1 MIFFQLIHEA
11 KMIIGY
17 GMGYRSE
24 DTKHK
29 EIIHNPIN
37 IFDI

>member
-29 EIIHNPIN
+29 DNN
-37 IFDI
+37 S